1 VHLLH
6 GDVSDKARVTA
17 HATAPD
23 VGHPAA
29 TRDLEKLVAASD
41 DHARARIV
49 GHLVFIFAQTLG
61 EESRAN
67 GKLEYMESSPGL
79 GRFAEVVARDDF
91 SLDHATLLIG
101 AWEYPTRDLDA
112 YRAMLDDIAE
122 RAAPDV
128 ERAAD
133 GAERAHAISG
143 WLFERMGF
151 AGNLEDYYDPRNS
164 FLCEVIDR
172 RIGIPISLSVV
183 YLEVARRVGV
193 LAQGVNFP
201 GHFLVRVAI
210 EDAWLFLDPYSGG
223 RALAPADLE
232 QLLRKTTTPT
242 AVLEPSVI
250 AAASKRQIVARMLV
264 NLAGIYGRNGDL
276 PRSLDVLERL
286 AILEPQNPRI
296 ARDLAQLRER
306 VDGLN

>member
-1 VHLLH
+1 MQ
-6 GDVSDKARVTA
+6 
-17 HATAPD
+17 P
-23 VGHPAA
+23 
-29 TRDLEKLVAASD
+29 
-41 DHARARIV
+41 
-49 GHLVFIFAQTLG
+49 
-61 EESRAN
+61 
-67 GKLEYMESSPGL
+67 SPGL
-79 GRFAEVVARDDF
+79 SRFADVVAREDF
-91 SLDHATLLIG
+91 TLDHAALLIG
-101 AWEYPTRDLDA
+101 AWDYPERDLED
-112 YRAMLDDIAE
+112 YRAMLDDIAG
-122 RAAPDV
+122 RVAPDV
-128 ERAAD
+128 ARASTGIERAS
-133 GAERAHAISG
+133 AISD
-143 WLFERMGF
+143 WLFDRLGF
-151 AGNLEDYYDPRNS
+151 TGNADDYYDPRNS

-172 RIGIPISLSVV
+172 RIGIPISLSVL

-210 EDAWLFLDPYSGG
+210 EDAWLFLDPFSRG
-223 RALAPADLE
+223 RTLTPSDLE
-232 QLLRKTTTPT
+232 NLLRKTTTPN

-286 AILEPQNPRI
+286 AVLEPANPRI

>member
-1 VHLLH
+1 
-6 GDVSDKARVTA
+6 
-17 HATAPD
+17 
-23 VGHPAA
+23 
-29 TRDLEKLVAASD
+29 
-41 DHARARIV
+41 
-49 GHLVFIFAQTLG
+49 
-61 EESRAN
+61 
-67 GKLEYMESSPGL
+67 MESSPGL
-79 GRFAEVVARDDF
+79 ARFAEVVREDF
-91 SLDHATLLIG
+91 ALDHAALLIG
-101 AWEYPTRDLDA
+101 AWEYPSRDLES
-112 YRAMLDDIAE
+112 YRELLDEIAE

-128 ERAAD
+128 ERAAS
-133 GAERAHAISG
+133 GVARARAISD
-143 WLFERMGF
+143 WLFDRIGF
-151 AGNLEDYYDPRNS
+151 AGNLDNYYDPRNS
-164 FLCEVIDR
+164 FLCDVIDR
-172 RIGIPISLSVV
+172 RMGIPISLSVL

-210 EDAWLFLDPYSGG
+210 EDAWLFLDPYNDG
-223 RALAPADLE
+223 RTLSPVDLE
-232 QLLRKTTTPT
+232 ALLRKTTTPT

-264 NLAGIYGRNGDL
+264 NLAGIYGRQGDL

>member
-1 VHLLH
+1 
-6 GDVSDKARVTA
+6 
-17 HATAPD
+17 
-23 VGHPAA
+23 
-29 TRDLEKLVAASD
+29 
-41 DHARARIV
+41 
-49 GHLVFIFAQTLG
+49 
-61 EESRAN
+61 
-67 GKLEYMESSPGL
+67 MEPSPGL
-79 GRFAEVVARDDF
+79 ARFSEVVARDDF
-91 SLDHATLLIG
+91 SLDHAALLIG
-101 AWEYPTRDLDA
+101 AWDYPERDLET
-112 YRAMLDDIAE
+112 YRDMLDDISA
-122 RAAPDV
+122 RCAPDV
-128 ERAAD
+128 ARAAN
-133 GAERAHAISG
+133 GIGRARAISEH
-143 WLFERMGF
+143 LFDRLGF
-151 AGNLEDYYDPRNS
+151 SGNASDYYDPKNS

-172 RIGIPISLSVV
+172 RMGIPISLSVV

-210 EDAWLFLDPYSGG
+210 EDAWLFLDPYTRG
-223 RALAPADLE
+223 RTLTPADLE
-232 QLLRKTTTPT
+232 ELLRKTTTPN

-286 AILEPQNPRI
+286 AVLEPSNPRI

>member
-1 VHLLH
+1 
-6 GDVSDKARVTA
+6 
-17 HATAPD
+17 
-23 VGHPAA
+23 
-29 TRDLEKLVAASD
+29 
-41 DHARARIV
+41 
-49 GHLVFIFAQTLG
+49 
-61 EESRAN
+61 
-67 GKLEYMESSPGL
+67 MEPSPGL
-79 GRFAEVVARDDF
+79 ARFSDVVARDDF
-91 SLDHATLLIG
+91 ALDHAALLIG
-101 AWEYPTRDLDA
+101 AWDYPERDLES
-112 YRAMLDDIAE
+112 YRDMLDDIAG
-122 RAAPDV
+122 RCAPDV
-128 ERAAD
+128 ARAPN
-133 GAERAHAISG
+133 GIGRARAISEH
-143 WLFERMGF
+143 LFDRLGF
-151 AGNLEDYYDPRNS
+151 SGNASDYYDPKNS

-172 RIGIPISLSVV
+172 RQGIPISLSVV

-210 EDAWLFLDPYSGG
+210 EDAWLFLDPYTRG
-223 RALAPADLE
+223 RTLTPADLE
-232 QLLRKTTTPT
+232 ELLRKTTTPN

-286 AILEPQNPRI
+286 AVLEPSNPRI